1 LYKAGIRRLCM
12 LEGYSKYCLEPYY
25 PHNRLEIQLA
35 CKPLISSLSVAW
47 TETRRWRPSAQQ
59 IYHASKPAKQRGEP
73 GSGYAQ
79 SSAPSYFKAY
89 SSLRT
94 KRLCSGWPGYPTLP
108 PERVPF
114 RLGIP
119 RGIAGCILAEL
130 LMLHRG
136 FDSAV
141 LRSLKRLAKMA
152 ELGPRVTYH
161 LQMFWTVNL
170 TMKHL
175 HTLLPAIRCRPA

>member
-1 LYKAGIRRLCM
+1 M
-12 LEGYSKYCLEPYY
+12 
-25 PHNRLEIQLA
+25 
-35 CKPLISSLSVAW
+35 
-47 TETRRWRPSAQQ
+47 
-59 IYHASKPAKQRGEP
+59 
-73 GSGYAQ
+73 
-79 SSAPSYFKAY
+79 
-89 SSLRT
+89 
-94 KRLCSGWPGYPTLP
+94 
-108 PERVPF
+108 PF

-130 LMLHRG
+130 LLLHRV

-141 LRSLKRLAKMA
+141 LRSLKRLAKIA

-175 HTLLPAIRCRPA
+175 HTLLLAIRCRPAYIELLGDLRWAPMTLQKACSLGPSDGIFAFWHRDGSGQSGNSFTIA